1 MNKTTIARSSQ
12 GARPGHTDAGHT
24 DAGRTDAGRTDWD
37 RLDRLTDADIAA
49 DVAADPDAAPI
60 AGADWFRDAELV
72 LPEAKQAISLR
83 IDPDV
88 LRWFRDQGPGYQ
100 SRINAVL
107 RRYAKAQGA
116 VLAERSARAP
126 SRPRRAAAPAASG

>member
-1 MNKTTIARSSQ
+1 VNEAPISRAAKS
-12 GARPGHTDAGHT
+12 GRP
-24 DAGRTDAGRTDWD
+24 GRTDAGAPAGAGRTHWD

-107 RRYAKAQGA
+107 RQYARAHGA
-116 VLAERSARAP
+116 DITDRGARAP
-126 SRPRRAAAPAASG
+126 ARPGRPAPPSASG